1 VIAEELS
8 SALFFEGDLMNK
20 KLIILFSFLCLISQ
34 SNIIADTVQEEER
47 ARLGGGNEAY
57 LTSRQEEIERVSG
70 EDDAYRTEYQEEL
83 EHRGLMNDAY
93 ETSSAERAARN

>member
-1 VIAEELS
+1 
-8 SALFFEGDLMNK
+8 MKNK
-20 KLIILFSFLCLISQ
+20 KLIMPLVLLCIVSQ
-34 SNIIADTVQEEER
+34 HNIIADTVQEEER

-57 LTSRQEEIERVSG
+57 LTSRQEEIERISG

-93 ETSSAERAARN
+93 ETSSEERAARN